1 MIKLEDSQRLR
12 RSDRKVLE
20 STKWEEVALC
30 EQAIGE
36 WGIWD
41 GWESE
46 ILIWH
51 WDLWHRSVTP
61 ADCVGNVKQTLL
73 NVADIGVKPN

>member
-20 STKWEEVALC
+20 WTKWEEAALC
-30 EQAIGE
+30 EEAIGE

-61 ADCVGNVKQTLL
+61 ADCVGNVKQMFL

>member
-1 MIKLEDSQRLR
+1 M
-12 RSDRKVLE
+12 
-20 STKWEEVALC
+20 
-30 EQAIGE
+30 GY
-36 WGIWD
+36 